1 MSRLDLSAQDLSID
15 GLSIEDLFIE
25 DLAGLTARHPSLMHP
40 PPARRLAGLALG
52 AACLGLFGFGL
63 WVLDISP
70 VRLVGGMTALARFAT
85 LMLPPD
91 PLGHAA
97 LFATALGET
106 LAISLLGT
114 LAAAVL
120 ALPVGLLAARNVLRN
135 RVVHVLIRRILDV
148 FRSIDVLV
156 WALVWIAVV
165 GLGPFAGVLAI
176 ACSDFGALGKLFSE
190 TVETTGSRARE
201 GVRAAGGG
209 HWHEV
214 RFGVLPQ
221 VLPVLAG
228 QVLYFFESN
237 VRSATIIGIVGA
249 GGIGLHLYEAVR
261 TLEWREV
268 SYLVLMVLVSV
279 AIIDGASSR
288 LRAALRDG

>member
-1 MSRLDLSAQDLSID
+1 
-15 GLSIEDLFIE
+15 
-25 DLAGLTARHPSLMHP
+25 MHP
-40 PPARRLAGLALG
+40 PLGARLAGPALTV
-52 AACLGLFGFGL
+52 AAVGLFAFGL
-63 WVLDISP
+63 WDLGVSP
-70 VRLVGGMTALARFAT
+70 VRLAGGTVALARFAA
-85 LMLPPD
+85 LMVPPD

-97 LFATALGET
+97 LFVEALGET

-120 ALPVGLLAARNVLRN
+120 AFPVGLLAARNVVRN
-135 RVVHVLIRRILDV
+135 PVVHALIRRLLDV
-148 FRSIDVLV
+148 IRSVDVLV
-156 WALVWIAVV
+156 WALVWIGVV

-190 TVETTGSRARE
+190 SVETTGHRARE

-209 HWHEV
+209 RLHEV
-214 RFGVLPQ
+214 RFGLLPQ

-249 GGIGLHLYEAVR
+249 GGIGLHLYEAIR

-268 SYLVLMVLVSV
+268 SFLVLIVLVAV
-279 AIIDGASSR
+279 ALIDAVSSR
-288 LRAALRDG
+288 LRAAMRAA